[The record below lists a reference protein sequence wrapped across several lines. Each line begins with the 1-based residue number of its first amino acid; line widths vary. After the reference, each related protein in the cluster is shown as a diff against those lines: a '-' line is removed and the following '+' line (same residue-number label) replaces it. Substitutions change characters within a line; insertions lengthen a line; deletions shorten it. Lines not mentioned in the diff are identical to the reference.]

1 MQKQPKV
8 TLATRR
14 FINWHLENVKACE
27 INMSIPHLQWKL
39 WSMSTAWSKQLV
51 GAQVFLAVER
61 MVRLMKDQGDGELR
75 KLCSKL
81 DDPKFTTTK
90 KSISGGSQSCKP
102 QHFSVTNKNVNR
114 VFAANDHHPSSTA
127 QQRLMWSPR
136 QWTAV
141 SDRLMLRRNL
151 QRQGH
156 RCCNTASTVSH
167 HLDRQPLCQRAQRPA
182 HHLLHHNHKVKLQTT
197 IHCIATFCQ

>member
-1 MQKQPKV
+1 MQ
-8 TLATRR
+8 TLNIFQSETKMLTG
-14 FINWHLENVKACE
+14 HLLLT
-27 INMSIPHLQWKL
+27 IIILQ
-39 WSMSTAWSKQLV
+39 AQLNS
-51 GAQVFLAVER
+51 
-61 MVRLMKDQGDGELR
+61 D
-75 KLCSKL
+75 C
-81 DDPKFTTTK
+81 
-90 KSISGGSQSCKP
+90 
-102 QHFSVTNKNVNR
+102 
-114 VFAANDHHPSSTA
+114 
-127 QQRLMWSPR
+127 MWSPR
-136 QWTAV
+136 QRTAV